1 MSTLLW
7 SLIGI
12 ALFVHL
18 ARSLLAIKSWSAP
31 TAEFF
36 SGELLTVGD
45 NLVCIPE
52 RDIDSQ
58 LSEGS
63 PTVIC
68 FPGLLEDMRYFLKV
82 HRETPARLIIIDN
95 ANYQNPF
102 GARPSPEPV
111 WWQGNPHKAGTI
123 AHDAFCMVKVV
134 EHFAKDSAVYLH
146 GHSRGGAVV
155 LEAGRQQ
162 PDLFRVATAVLEAAV
177 VPQGRLA
184 NNAERFLQPVGLYLL
199 PFVFTVLRLLPEE
212 KRRRALM
219 IRKPTAYKN
228 KLVAAFPYTP
238 KQYATVVLQVADII
252 QWQLKS
258 DASYYEHFA
267 AVCLIAG
274 ERDQVL
280 WRKAMLASARQS
292 VKAQVIETRGTDH
305 FPSLEKPEQVSA
317 LFAKQLAHCHSMA
330 AEELTE

>member
-1 MSTLLW
+1 MSTILW

-12 ALFVHL
+12 ALFIHL
-18 ARSLLAIKSWSAP
+18 ARSLLAIKQWSAP

-36 SGELLTVGD
+36 SGDLLTLGD

-52 RDIDSQ
+52 REIDSQ
-58 LSEGS
+58 LPDDA

-68 FPGLLEDMRYFLKV
+68 FPGLLEDMRYFLNV
-82 HRETPARLIIIDN
+82 HRETPARLIIINN

-102 GARPSPEPV
+102 AARPSPEPV
-111 WWQGNPHKAGTI
+111 WWQVNPHRLGTI

-134 EHFAKDSAVYLH
+134 EHFIKEGAVYLH
-146 GHSRGGAVV
+146 GHSRGGAVA

-162 PDLFRVATAVLEAAV
+162 PHLFRQATAVLEAAV

-184 NNAERFLQPVGLYLL
+184 NNGERYLKPVGLYLL

-219 IRKPTAYKN
+219 IRKPTVHKN
-228 KLVAAFPYTP
+228 KLVAAFPYVP
-238 KQYATVVLQVADII
+238 KQYATVVSQVADII

-258 DASYYEHFA
+258 DVSYYEHFA
-267 AVCLIAG
+267 AVCLITG

-292 VKAQVIETRGTDH
+292 AKVQVIETQDTDH
-305 FPSLEKPEQVSA
+305 FPSLEKPDEVSA
-317 LFAKQLAHCHSMA
+317 LFAKQLAHCHSMT